1 MLNRI
6 KKYFH
11 ENEESI
17 LIALDGLNILY
28 GLSSYEEYPYSF
40 KR

>member
-6 KKYFH
+6 KKYFR
-11 ENEESI
+11 ENKESV
-17 LIALDGLNILY
+17 LMALDGLNSLY
-28 GLSSYEEYPYSF
+28 GLSSYEEYSYSY